1 MENPGENAGVLF
13 FTLLVFQCNSKAL
26 RRLLMPEPIVGLH
39 HVTAIAS
46 DPQRNLDFYTELLG
60 LRLVKRTVNFDD
72 PGTYHFYFGD
82 DAGSPG
88 TLITFF
94 PWPHVSRGSC
104 GVGETS
110 ATAFSVAEGSLEY
123 WEKRLLGAGI
133 PVESAAERF
142 GKRVLSFT
150 DADGMKL
157 ELIGDV
163 PGDAPKPV
171 RQSEVPA
178 AHGIHGFSGV
188 TLCEAGFDLTANVL
202 EKMGYAQSESDGN
215 RYRFTSTATTGDG
228 LASYIDILVQTE
240 LSYGRMG
247 AGTVHH
253 IAFRAPD
260 DTGQLEWREELKELK
275 LNVTPV
281 LDRTYF
287 HSIYF
292 REPGG
297 VLFEIATDP
306 PGFAFDESPETLGEA
321 LKLPP
326 WLESRRNVIENLV
339 PPITL
344 HTQKAV

>member
-1 MENPGENAGVLF
+1 
-13 FTLLVFQCNSKAL
+13 
-26 RRLLMPEPIVGLH
+26 MPEPIVGLH

-82 DAGSPG
+82 EAGSPG
-88 TLITFF
+88 TLLTFF
-94 PWPHVSRGSC
+94 AWPHSTRGNR
-104 GVGETS
+104 GIGETT
-110 ATAFSVAEGSLEY
+110 ATAFSVAETSLDY

-133 PVESAAERF
+133 PVEKSSERF
-142 GKRVLSFT
+142 GKRVLSFADT
-150 DADGMKL
+150 DGMKL
-157 ELIGDV
+157 ELIGDAA
-163 PGDAPKPV
+163 GDAAKPV

-178 AHGIHGFSGV
+178 EHGIHGFSGV
-188 TLCEAGFDLTANVL
+188 TLCEGGFELTAQIL

-228 LASYIDILVQTE
+228 LASYIDVLVQTQ
-240 LSYGRMG
+240 LTYGRTG
-247 AGTVHH
+247 AGSVHH
-253 IAFRAPD
+253 IAFRVPD
-260 DTGQLEWREELKELK
+260 DAEQLAWREELKDLK

-297 VLFEIATDP
+297 VLFEIATDK
-306 PGFAFDESPETLGEA
+306 PGFASDESADTLGEA
-321 LKLPP
+321 LMLPS

-344 HTQKAV
+344 HYKKAQ

>member
-1 MENPGENAGVLF
+1 
-13 FTLLVFQCNSKAL
+13 
-26 RRLLMPEPIVGLH
+26 MPEPIVGLH

-82 DAGSPG
+82 DAGRPG
-88 TLITFF
+88 TLVTFF
-94 PWPHVSRGSC
+94 AWPHATRGHC
-104 GVGETS
+104 GIGETT
-110 ATAFSVAEGSLEY
+110 ATAFSVAEDSVDY

-133 PVESAAERF
+133 PVERTAERF
-142 GKRVLSFT
+142 GKRVLSFA

-157 ELIGDV
+157 ELIGDAA
-163 PGDAPKPV
+163 GDAPKQA

-188 TLCEAGFDLTANVL
+188 TLCEAGFELTAQVL
-202 EKMGYAQSESDGN
+202 EKMGYVQTESDGN
-215 RYRFTSTATTGDG
+215 RFRFTSSATTGGG
-228 LASYIDILVQTE
+228 LASYIDILVQTQ
-240 LSYGRMG
+240 LAYGRMG
-247 AGTVHH
+247 AGSVHH
-253 IAFRAPD
+253 IAFRVPD
-260 DTGQLEWREELKELK
+260 DEAQATWREELKGLR
-275 LNVTPV
+275 LNITPV

-306 PGFAFDESPETLGEA
+306 PGFTYDESADTLGEA

-326 WLESRRNVIENLV
+326 WLESRRKVIENLV

-344 HTQKAV
+344 HTQKAL